1 MAHWYDKYLKKD
13 KKEGKKSYHSSFWSD
28 EFDFDADDYK
38 SVLSEAQ
45 IDTLKKYRLS
55 SGRKAISNFVTIA
68 TGKQIPVRFSTG
80 KESYTDGKSVVISGD
95 IDDETKFDVG
105 VGLALHEGSHI
116 LLSDF
121 SLLGNLLQH
130 IPKSLFDKAVNK
142 GISSGES
149 LSTIKTILNVVED
162 RRIDNFIYQNAPGYR
177 EYYLKLYDQY
187 FGDKVIVEALKSEW
201 NEETVDSYINRLINI
216 MNPASDLTTLTGFR
230 KIWGLLDLH
239 NIGRLKSTKECLD
252 VSLQIFETILDN
264 IQAPGPF
271 KKNDPKAQQGEA
283 GESGEGEGNGE
294 SNGEGESGGGEES
307 GKSAGS
313 PDIDVDGGDEDGD
326 SDGSSASASG
336 VGKDDKGKQV
346 GKDSLTPAKQKKL
359 QQTINK
365 QKDFLNGETKKKKIS
380 QAMAKE
386 IASVESSG
394 AELQHVAD
402 GMKDRWGNP
411 TKGCDV
417 VVLKQ
422 LTKQMLDNG
431 DVGLYR
437 VYNKTPRLAI
447 SADKVAIAER
457 MGTILGKKLQVRNE
471 ARTTV
476 FNRQRNGSIDKRLI
490 HSLGFEAESVF
501 TQLHIDKFK
510 KANIHLSIDASSS
523 MAGGK
528 WDKTMINTIAL
539 AKAVS
544 MIQNLSMQISFRYT
558 NESLPVVLI
567 AWDSRKESYQK
578 VRSIFPYLD
587 ANGTTPEGLAFEAI
601 RKLIIPAT
609 NDMDSYFVNISD
621 GEPCF
626 NGKSFE
632 YQGQPA
638 FEHTKKEVE
647 KFRKD
652 GLIVLSY
659 FVSDR
664 KNGRETYGG
673 ECFFKMYGK
682 DARYIDINSVNEVSS
697 TLNKMFLA
705 K

>member
-1 MAHWYDKYLKKD
+1 MGKNWYDKYV
-13 KKEGKKSYHSSFWSD
+13 GKSSRKVSHSSFWSD

-45 IDTLKKYRLS
+45 IDSLKKYRLS

-95 IDDETKFDVG
+95 IDDEAKFDVG

-121 SLLGNLLQH
+121 DLLAHLSSH
-130 IPKSLFDKAVNK
+130 IPKSLEDKARSK
-142 GISSGES
+142 GITDTFF
-149 LSTIKTILNVVED
+149 TIKNILNVVED

-177 EYYLKLYDQY
+177 EYYLKLYEQY

-201 NEETVDSYINRLINI
+201 NDETVDSYINRLINI
-216 MNPASDLTTLTGFR
+216 MNPASDLTTLKGFR

-239 NIGRLKSTKECLD
+239 NIGRLKSTKECLE
-252 VSLQIFETILDN
+252 VSLKIFEVIVDSIET
-264 IQAPGPF
+264 PGPF
-271 KKNDPKAQQGEA
+271 KKNDPTAQQGEA
-283 GESGEGEGNGE
+283 GESGEGEGEGK
-294 SNGEGESGGGEES
+294 SNGEGESGGDES
-307 GKSAGS
+307 GNSAGS
-313 PDIDVDGGDEDGD
+313 PDIDIDGDEDD
-326 SDGSSASASG
+326 SSEGSSASASG
-336 VGKDDKGKQV
+336 SGKDGEGKQTD
-346 GKDSLTPAKQKKL
+346 KESLSPAKKKKL
-359 QQTINK
+359 QQTIAK
-365 QKDFLNGETKKKKIS
+365 QKDFLNGQTKKKKIT

-386 IASVESSG
+386 IEAVESSG
-394 AELQHVAD
+394 AEIQHVAD
-402 GMKDRWGNP
+402 GMKDRWGHP

-422 LTKQMLDNG
+422 LTKQMLENG
-431 DVGLYR
+431 SVSLYR
-437 VYNKTPRLAI
+437 NRHDKTPVLVI
-447 SADKVAIAER
+447 PSDKVALAER

-490 HSLGFEAESVF
+490 HSLGFDAESVF

-523 MAGGK
+523 MGGTK
-528 WDKTMINTIAL
+528 WEKTMVNAIAL

-578 VRSIFPYLD
+578 VKSIFPYLN
-587 ANGTTPEGLAFEAI
+587 ANGTTPEGLCFEAI
-601 RKLIIPAT
+601 KKLIVPAS

-626 NGKSFE
+626 SGKGFE

-647 KFRKD
+647 KLRKD
-652 GLIVLSY
+652 GLVILSY

-664 KNGRETYGG
+664 KDGRTTYAG
-673 ECFFKMYGK
+673 ECFYQMYGK
-682 DARYIDINSVNEVSS
+682 DARYIDINSVNEVSA
-697 TLNKMFLA
+697 TMNKMFLT